1 MSNINLRQIGKVTC
15 LLVVIVLS
23 CWSSQTIAQSPSLM
37 WGKPVQVT
45 RVEKP
50 RRTPSKAR
58 PKARPKAPVVQ
69 SVPLLS
75 LRWSIMKGAWAD
87 APDTSKKPTA
97 TNPETAFK
105 VKDHLQLVMEV
116 NQDGYLYL
124 IQDSDLA
131 IIFPDAR
138 INGGKNFVKKGQK
151 IIIPSNCDKKY
162 RDAEGN
168 PIVDANGNCWFR
180 VEAKDDDL
188 TLIFSRDRID
198 DLPNFADESG
208 AMTVKKEALAALKS
222 GTSQQFSKT
231 NPDAVTVQFT
241 NLNKKDNEEL
251 IIETKIKHQ

>member
-1 MSNINLRQIGKVTC
+1 MSNINLRQIGKAIC
-15 LLVVIVLS
+15 FLIVLALS
-23 CWSSQTIAQSPSLM
+23 CWPSQASAQSPSLM

-50 RRTPSKAR
+50 RRTPSKPH
-58 PKARPKAPVVQ
+58 PKPKPHKPPVQ
-69 SVPLLS
+69 LTPLLS

-87 APDTSKKPTA
+87 APDPAKKPMA
-97 TNPETAFK
+97 TNPETPFK
-105 VKDHLQLVMEV
+105 VDDHVQMVMEV
-116 NQDGYLYL
+116 NQDGSLYL

-131 IIFPDAR
+131 MIFPDAR

-151 IIIPSNCDKKY
+151 IAIPSNCDKKY
-162 RDAEGN
+162 Q
-168 PIVDANGNCWFR
+168 DANGSCWFKI
-180 VEAKDDDL
+180 ESKDDDL

-241 NLNKKDNEEL
+241 NLNKQDNEEL